1 MTKLKQNGFFLSV
14 FLFVLVLSDVFICS
28 IHYRN
33 YQDKMEILA
42 YMAQEEPGN
51 GLDKAVS
58 VLKDSQPDYSQGFQ
72 LLEKYGYLKNEG
84 NRYRRFLQK
93 QYIQTIGSSL
103 IVYFF
108 ICLLYLILEKKKQRQ
123 NSEILRK
130 IEKTLS
136 ALIKGE
142 RKDGNAL
149 KGTLES
155 LENEVTERRETERE
169 AIEREAAGI
178 AMRLSE
184 LSEYISFVEEQAHE
198 EREETKILVT
208 NISHQLKTP
217 VAALEICYFVLA
229 QEGLTKEEEREFLS
243 RVQTELEGLKSLLE
257 SLLQISKM
265 ETGMIEIRKERAP
278 VFDTI
283 LEAVNRIYPKAREK
297 QIEIV
302 LEEEEKD
309 NFGQEESGSIGQI
322 FIWQD
327 KKWLCEAFLN
337 LLDNAVKYSPRES
350 TVTIRIGKS
359 VSFLRITVQD
369 EGIGIPKPEY
379 HAIFKRFYRGGQK
392 AVQSKSGSGVGLY
405 LAREIISMHQGTVT
419 VCSNRE
425 KGKGEGST
433 FTVQLPF

>member
-1 MTKLKQNGFFLSV
+1 MTKFKHNIFFLSAL
-14 FLFVLVLSDVFICS
+14 LFVLVLSDVIICG

-33 YQDKMEILA
+33 YQDKIEILA

-51 GLDKAVS
+51 GLDKAIS
-58 VLKDSQPDYSQGFQ
+58 ILKDSQPDYSQGFW
-72 LLEKYGYLKNEG
+72 LLEKYGYLKYEG

-93 QYIQTIGSSL
+93 QYIWTIGSSL

-108 ICLLYLILEKKKQRQ
+108 TCLLYFILEKRKQKQ
-123 NSEILRK
+123 KSETLGK
-130 IEKTLS
+130 IEKALS
-136 ALIKGE
+136 AFIKGE

-149 KGTLES
+149 DGNLES
-155 LENEVTERRETERE
+155 LENEVTERKETGREE
-169 AIEREAAGI
+169 IEREAAGI

-217 VAALEICYFVLA
+217 VAALETCLFVLEK
-229 QEGLTKEEEREFLS
+229 EGLTKEEEREFLS
-243 RVQTELEGLKSLLE
+243 RAQTELEGLKSLLE

-350 TVTIRIGKS
+350 TVTIRVGKS

-405 LAREIISMHQGTVT
+405 LAREIISMHQGTIT

-433 FTVQLPF
+433 FTVQLPL

>member
-155 LENEVTERRETERE
+155 LENEVTERRETERDQ
-169 AIEREAAGI
+169 IEREEDAI
-178 AMRLSE
+178 DM
-184 LSEYISFVEEQAHE
+184 
-198 EREETKILVT
+198 
-208 NISHQLKTP
+208 
-217 VAALEICYFVLA
+217 
-229 QEGLTKEEEREFLS
+229 
-243 RVQTELEGLKSLLE
+243 SL
-257 SLLQISKM
+257 
-265 ETGMIEIRKERAP
+265 
-278 VFDTI
+278 
-283 LEAVNRIYPKAREK
+283 
-297 QIEIV
+297 
-302 LEEEEKD
+302 
-309 NFGQEESGSIGQI
+309 
-322 FIWQD
+322 
-327 KKWLCEAFLN
+327 
-337 LLDNAVKYSPRES
+337 
-350 TVTIRIGKS
+350 
-359 VSFLRITVQD
+359 
-369 EGIGIPKPEY
+369 
-379 HAIFKRFYRGGQK
+379 
-392 AVQSKSGSGVGLY
+392 
-405 LAREIISMHQGTVT
+405 
-419 VCSNRE
+419 
-425 KGKGEGST
+425 
-433 FTVQLPF
+433 

>member
-1 MTKLKQNGFFLSV
+1 MTKFKHNIFFLSAL
-14 FLFVLVLSDVFICS
+14 LFVLALSDVIICG

-33 YQDKMEILA
+33 YQDKIEILA

-51 GLDKAVS
+51 GLDKAIS
-58 VLKDSQPDYSQGFQ
+58 VLKDSQPDYSQGFW
-72 LLEKYGYLKNEG
+72 LLEKYGYLKYEG
-84 NRYRRFLQK
+84 NRYWRFLQK
-93 QYIQTIGSSL
+93 QYIWTTGISL
-103 IVYFF
+103 TVYFF
-108 ICLLYLILEKKKQRQ
+108 TGLLYFILEKRKQKQ
-123 NSEILRK
+123 KSETLGK
-130 IEKTLS
+130 IEKALS
-136 ALIKGE
+136 AFIKGG
-142 RKDGNAL
+142 RKDGNVL
-149 KGTLES
+149 EGTLES
-155 LENEVTERRETERE
+155 LENEETERKETERE
-169 AIEREAAGI
+169 EIEREAAGI

-217 VAALEICYFVLA
+217 VAALETCLFVLE

-243 RVQTELEGLKSLLE
+243 RAQTELEGLKSLLE

-265 ETGMIEIRKERAP
+265 ETGMIEIRKERVP

-302 LEEEEKD
+302 LEEEEKG
-309 NFGQEESGSIGQI
+309 NLGPEESGDIGQI

-350 TVTIRIGKS
+350 TVTICVGKS

-392 AVQSKSGSGVGLY
+392 AVQSQSGSGVGLY
-405 LAREIISMHQGTVT
+405 LAREIISMHQGTIT

-433 FTVQLPF
+433 FTVQLPL

>member
-1 MTKLKQNGFFLSV
+1 MVKLKQNIFFLSALLFV
-14 FLFVLVLSDVFICS
+14 FLLSDVAICV

-42 YMAQEEPGN
+42 CMVQEEPGN

-58 VLKDSQPDYSQGFQ
+58 VLKESQADYSQGFR
-72 LLEKYGYLKNEG
+72 LLEKYGYLKEEG
-84 NRYRRFLQK
+84 NRYRRFLKK
-93 QYIQTIGSSL
+93 QYIQTTGIFL

-108 ICLLYLILEKKKQRQ
+108 TGLLYFTVEKGKQRQ
-123 NSEILRK
+123 QNETLRI

-136 ALIKGE
+136 TFIKGE

-149 KGTLES
+149 EGTLES
-155 LENEVTERRETERE
+155 IENEVTKRKETEKE

-184 LSEYISFVEEQAHE
+184 LSEYIGFVEEKAHE

-217 VAALEICYFVLA
+217 VAALESCLFVLD

-243 RVQTELEGLKSLLE
+243 RAQTEIEGLKSLLE

-265 ETGMIEIRKERAP
+265 ESGMIEIRKERAP

-283 LEAVNRIYPKAREK
+283 LEAVNRIYPKAKEK

-309 NFGQEESGSIGQI
+309 TSGPEESESIGQI
-322 FIWQD
+322 SICQD
-327 KKWLCEAFLN
+327 SKWLCEAFVN
-337 LLDNAVKYSPRES
+337 LLDNAVKYSPGES
-350 TVTIRIGKS
+350 TVTICISKR
-359 VSFLRITVQD
+359 VSFLCITVQD

-392 AVQSKSGSGVGLY
+392 AVQSQSGSGVGLY
-405 LAREIISMHQGTVT
+405 LAREIISMHQGTIT

-433 FTVQLPF
+433 FTIQLPL